1 MNDYPIPRRVVAIAA
16 HPDDLDFGCAGTL
29 ALWARQG
36 AEVTQ
41 LLVTSGDKGFEDDR
55 PLEEKQEIREREQ
68 RAAARE
74 IGARPPYFLR
84 FPDGE
89 VENTPALRREIV
101 RVLRAVRPDTV
112 LTFDPAN
119 LAFDNFYRYHP
130 DHRAVAMAA
139 YDALYPATGNRNFFP
154 ELLLE
159 GLEPHK
165 VKVVYF
171 ISPQQPDVWIDI
183 SSTFD
188 RKVAALR
195 AHASQIKDPEAIA
208 EYVADWAR
216 RVGAPKGLALAE
228 SFRRLEV
235 PG

>member
-1 MNDYPIPRRVVAIAA
+1 MTDHSIPRRVVAIAA
-16 HPDDLDFGCAGTL
+16 HPDDLDFGCSGTL

-36 AEVTQ
+36 AEVTE

-55 PLEEKQEIREREQ
+55 PLEEKQAVREREQ

-74 IGARPPYFLR
+74 IGAKAVHFLR

-89 VENTPALRREIV
+89 VENTPTLRREIV
-101 RVLRAVRPDTV
+101 RVLRTVRPDAV
-112 LTFDPAN
+112 LSFDPAN
-119 LAFDNFYRYHP
+119 RAFDSFYRYHP

-139 YDALYPATGNRNFFP
+139 YDALYPAAGSRSFFR
-154 ELLLE
+154 ELLAE

-165 VKVVYF
+165 VQQVYF
-171 ISPQQPDVWIDI
+171 VNPPEPDLWIDI
-183 SSTFD
+183 SPTFD

-195 AHASQIKDPEAIA
+195 AHVSQIREPEGLA
-208 EYVADWAR
+208 VFLADWAR
-216 RVGAPKGLALAE
+216 RIGAPKGIPLAE

>member
-216 RVGAPKGLALAE
+216 RVGAPKGLPLAE

-235 PG
+235 PD

>member
-1 MNDYPIPRRVVAIAA
+1 MNDHPIPRRVVAIAA

-74 IGARPPYFLR
+74 IGARAPHFLR

-112 LTFDPAN
+112 LSFDPAN

-154 ELLLE
+154 DLLLE

-165 VKVVYF
+165 VKVAYF
-171 ISPQQPDVWIDI
+171 ISPSQPDVWIDI

-195 AHASQIKDPEAIA
+195 AHASQIRDPEAIA

-235 PG
+235 PD

>member
-1 MNDYPIPRRVVAIAA
+1 MTDYPIPRRVVAIAA

-29 ALWARQG
+29 ALWAREG
-36 AEVTQ
+36 ADVTQ

-55 PLEEKQEIREREQ
+55 PLEEKQVIREREQ

-74 IGARPPYFLR
+74 IGVRAVHFLR

-101 RVLRAVRPDTV
+101 RVLRTVRPDTV

-139 YDALYPATGNRNFFP
+139 YDALYPAAGNRNFFR

-165 VKVVYF
+165 VSVVYF
-171 ISPQQPDVWIDI
+171 ISPPQADLWVDI
-183 SSTFD
+183 SSTFE

-195 AHASQIKDPEAIA
+195 AHASQIGDPEGIA
-208 EYVADWAR
+208 AFLEDWAR
-216 RVGAPKGLALAE
+216 RIGAPKGIALAE

-235 PG
+235 PD